1 MDNRKLRTVI
11 LVIFTIL
18 IFSLSCYICI
28 TGFQNA
34 NMKKELLQVKEKNKE
49 TVKANSS
56 VATVVSEKAKIIFKI
71 KYNKSGEY
79 QTEREQSAGE
89 LYGKNKDEI
98 QNIYKN
104 AGYKI
109 EKFNAQQVI
118 LVKEMDK
125 YAPDKYVL
133 GIKDGLIAIYKTDKQ
148 GNMFIENKDTDI
160 TDIKTKKLK
169 EEDIKLLTKG
179 DKYFQCNTREEA
191 QSRLEDY
198 E

>member
-1 MDNRKLRTVI
+1 MDRRKLRTVI

-18 IFSLSCYICI
+18 IFSLSCYICV

-34 NMKKELLQVKEKNKE
+34 SMKKELLQVKEKNKE
-49 TVKANSS
+49 AVKTNSNVADTVSD
-56 VATVVSEKAKIIFKI
+56 KAKIIFKI
-71 KYNKSGEY
+71 KYDKSGEY
-79 QTEREQSAGE
+79 QVEKEESAGE
-89 LYGKNKDEI
+89 LSGKSKDEVEDT
-98 QNIYKN
+98 YKS

-109 EKFNAQQVI
+109 EKFNTQQVI
-118 LVKEMDK
+118 LVKEVDK
-125 YAPDKYVL
+125 YAPNKYVL
-133 GIKDGLIAIYKTDKQ
+133 GIKNDFIAIYKTDKE
-148 GNMFIENKDTDI
+148 GNMFIENENTDI
-160 TDIKTKKLK
+160 TDIKTKRLK